1 MQFSLDPYPRGRS
14 AVRGQNWTNLQ
25 YATATDIPLLEM
37 YHISNAYQINR
48 TLKLTRMT
56 KTTTTTAAAATAT
69 TTTTTTTTR
78 HKKEPTT
85 KKFADQVVKG
95 KCQKVM
101 DMQSPGLCM
110 LELKKG
116 K

>member
-1 MQFSLDPYPRGRS
+1 MQFSLDPYPCGRS

-56 KTTTTTAAAATAT
+56 KTTTTKTL
-69 TTTTTTTTR
+69 TTTR

-110 LELKKG
+110 PELQKG
-116 K
+116 EVM